1 MKKILLIAL
10 FALFFVSG
18 KCQKNLYHF
27 RFIEPDKN
35 IVNYTLTSII
45 SIDRINSDTVY
56 AYANDKEMAL
66 FEKLGYKYT
75 ILSDLYLDTKTIT
88 MATTVAQMSTWDKY
102 PTYEVYRAMMKKF
115 EQDYPSLCKLDS
127 IGTTPNGQK
136 IYVVKLSNNVSTE
149 EPEVEVFYTSSIHG
163 DETTGFV
170 LMLRLINYFLSNYG
184 IDARTTAMMNN
195 MAIYINPDANPDGT
209 YHGGN
214 STVASAIRY
223 NSNYDDINRSFP
235 DPRTGVPTT
244 IIPEV
249 QIMMDYANTKH
260 FTLSANFHGGAEL
273 VNYPWDTWTSTSKTH
288 ADDNWFIH
296 FSRQYADSA
305 QANSPSG
312 YLTEENNGIT
322 NGGDWYV
329 ITGGRQDYMN
339 WWNHCREVTIEIS
352 LTKTPSSDLLPDF
365 WNYNRGAFLSYLES
379 ARQGFYG
386 VVKNTSGDPVKAK
399 VFITSHDRDSSY
411 VYSSLST
418 GFYSRPIEPGTWE
431 VTYSA
436 TGYIPQKHYITIS
449 NWNTSINQSVTLVP
463 ARTITFDVKYQNVS
477 MGNVNVN
484 FNGIDKLTSSNGL
497 VVFDSIPD
505 GEGYNYS
512 VQLNGYHT
520 IDGQINVHENKT
532 ININLVPETT
542 VVYPVSF
549 NVKHLSTNIS
559 NATVLFDGL
568 EQQTSTTGTLI
579 YSIIPQGIGYNY
591 TVSKAGYQNIVAQV
605 DIAKDTLINIDLI
618 PYTYSTTF
626 VVKHLGVPI
635 SDVNVEFN
643 TSTKQTNTAGEV
655 VFDGMEYATD
665 IEYTI
670 SKVGYKSITG
680 YVDLISNLNIEVE
693 LIPQFDVV
701 FNINNKGLPIENAK
715 IRFNS
720 LNKLTDQNGSVTF
733 NNVLYGTG
741 YSYSISKTGYNSLS
755 GQEDITAN
763 KDFNINLSLV
773 QVSYP
778 TLEEK
783 LIKVYPNPLSE
794 YTNVQFE
801 LEKPAFIELSIYS
814 IDGKK
819 VKTIAE
825 GEYPS
830 GLNSFKWVPS
840 STQVNGTY
848 IVVLLIDGKSSSQI
862 IQYSR

>member
-1 MKKILLIAL
+1 MKKFLFITLLAIS
-10 FALFFVSG
+10 FISG
-18 KCQKNLYHF
+18 KSQQKLHHF
-27 RFIEPDKN
+27 WFIEPDKRV
-35 IVNYTLTSII
+35 VNTVLTNII
-45 SIDRINSDTVY
+45 SIDRVDNDTIY
-56 AYANDKEMAL
+56 AYANDKELAQ

-75 ILSDLYLDTKTIT
+75 IIPDLISNSKTIT
-88 MATTVAQMSTWDKY
+88 MATTVAQMTTWDRY

-115 EQDYPSLCKLDS
+115 EQDYPLLCKLDS
-127 IGTTPNGQK
+127 IGATPNGHK
-136 IYVVKLSNNVSTE
+136 IYVVKISNNVSVE
-149 EPEVEVFYTSSIHG
+149 EPEVEVFYTSTIHG

-170 LMLRLINYFLSNYG
+170 LMLRLIDYFLSNYG
-184 IDARTTAMMNN
+184 IDNRTTSMINN

-209 YHGGN
+209 YHSGN
-214 STVASAIRY
+214 STVSGAIRY

-244 IIPEV
+244 IFPEV

-273 VNYPWDTWTSTSKTH
+273 VNYPWDTWTSASKTH
-288 ADDNWFIH
+288 ADDSWFIH

-305 QANSPSG
+305 QANSPTG

-339 WWNHCREVTIEIS
+339 WWHHCREVTIEIS
-352 LTKTPSSDLLPDF
+352 DTKTPSSDQLPNF
-365 WNYNRGAFLSYLES
+365 WTYNRGAFLSYLES

-386 VVKNTSGDPVKAK
+386 IVKNTLGDPVKAK

-411 VYSSLST
+411 VYSSQAT

-436 TGYIPQKHYITIS
+436 IGYIPQKHNITIS
-449 NWNTSINQSVTLVP
+449 NWNASINQSITLVP

-477 MGNVNVN
+477 MGSVNVN
-484 FNGIDKLTSSNGL
+484 FNGINKLTSSSGL

-505 GEGYNYS
+505 GEGYTYS

-549 NVKHLSTNIS
+549 DVKHLSANIS
-559 NATVLFDGL
+559 NATIVFDGQ

-579 YSIIPQGIGYNY
+579 YSIIPQGAGYNY
-591 TVSKAGYQNIVAQV
+591 TVSKTGYQNIAAQV

-635 SDVNVEFN
+635 SDVNIDFN
-643 TSTKQTNTAGEV
+643 TLAKQTNTIGEV
-655 VFDGMEYATD
+655 VFDGMEYSTD
-665 IEYTI
+665 LEYTI

-720 LNKLTDQNGSVTF
+720 LNKFTIQDGTAAF
-733 NNVLYGTG
+733 NNVMYGSC
-741 YSYSISKTGYNSLS
+741 YSYLISKAGYNSVS
-755 GQEDITAN
+755 GQVDIIAN
-763 KDFNINLSLV
+763 KSIDIDLSLV
-773 QVSYP
+773 GVN
-778 TLEEK
+778 TTRLEEK
-783 LIKVYPNPLSE
+783 IIKVYPNPFSE

-801 LEKPAFIELSIYS
+801 LENPAFIELSVYS
-814 IDGKK
+814 IDGKEI
-819 VKTIAE
+819 KTIAK
-825 GEYPS
+825 GLYPS
-830 GLNSFKWVPS
+830 GLNSFKWFPS
-840 STQVNGTY
+840 TTQSNGTY
-848 IVVLLIDGKSSSQI
+848 IIVLLVDGKTNSQI